1 MNKKNHM
8 SYFGVGP
15 IYVLLIFI
23 LTVIAVY
30 IGKLKF
36 FSFGIIQT
44 MKTPLLIIGIVLIVL
59 GIILWIQAVII
70 SKIDKNI
77 AENKLVTTGAYA
89 WVRNPI
95 YSAFT
100 IVFIGVLCLQNNLFL
115 FIFPLIYWLL
125 FSIIVKKEEVLLEKI
140 FGQEYLMYKSKV
152 NRCIPWF
159 PKVN

>member
-15 IYVLLIFI
+15 IYVMLTFIF
-23 LTVIAVY
+23 TVIAVY
-30 IGKLKF
+30 IEKLQYF
-36 FSFGIIQT
+36 LIGIIQI
-44 MKTPLLIIGIVLIVL
+44 MKIPLIILGVVLIVL
-59 GIILWIQAVII
+59 GIILWVQAVII

-77 AENKLVTTGAYA
+77 TENKLVTTGAYA

-100 IVFIGVLCLQNNLFL
+100 IVFTGILCLQNNLIL
-115 FIFPLIYWLL
+115 LVFPLIYWLFL
-125 FSIIVKKEEVLLEKI
+125 SIIVKKEESILEKT
-140 FGQEYLMYKSKV
+140 FGQEYFIYKSKV

-159 PKVN
+159 PKQ